1 MAKNYQLRN
10 IPEDVQKII
19 TAEQGKKLQE
29 QNRHFSKEFVI
40 YKIIREWSKS
50 NQNEQNMQKL

>member
-40 YKIIREWSKS
+40 YKIIREWKKITEH
-50 NQNEQNMQKL
+50 EQDMQKL